1 MPEHA
6 GHATAGA
13 VPAAESGVGPAPE
26 LGPRRA
32 RREAQRTAKAAERRS
47 AAREIPILAVVAIV
61 LALLVKTFLLQAFSI
76 PSGSMENTLLVGD
89 RILVEK
95 VGYRFGDISR
105 GDVVVFD
112 GADSFTP
119 EVTVAEP
126 QGPIG
131 SALRWVG
138 QALGL
143 QADERDFVKRVIGV
157 GGDRVQC
164 CDASG
169 RLTVN
174 GVPLDEPYLYPGD
187 VPSRDSFD
195 VVVPA
200 GKLWVMGDHRSISQD
215 SRARLGAP
223 GGGFVP
229 EDRVIG
235 RAFAVVWPFSRFEG
249 LGRPE
254 SFDDPALDANQGQQ
268 AAP

>member
-1 MPEHA
+1 MPE
-6 GHATAGA
+6 
-13 VPAAESGVGPAPE
+13 PAAHAPAEPGKMSGPNLESGTH

-95 VGYRFGDISR
+95 VGYRIGDIAR

-119 EVTVAEP
+119 EISLAKA
-126 QGPIG
+126 QGPID
-131 SALRWVG
+131 SALRWIG
-138 QALGL
+138 QTLGL

-174 GVPLDEPYLYPGD
+174 GVPLDEPYLFPGD
-187 VPSRDSFD
+187 VPSRDRFD

-215 SRARLGAP
+215 SRAHLGDP

-235 RAFAVVWPFSRFEG
+235 RAFAVVWPAGRFEG

-254 SFDDPALDANQGQQ
+254 TFDNPALDAAQGQQ